1 MEQIRD
7 QFSEFVAHIDSQ
19 KEKIRAGQP
28 FRFGGLL
35 FSKGDDD
42 KEPPKG
48 FEKFFRKRN
57 ERKEATETKEEKES
71 TEKKGKSH
79 TRRVVFR
86 LICITLQKRV
96 MKRRQT
102 KRRKR
107 RLSRSQLKEK
117 ERKKDSKTKRKVI
130 LNRFCATSTTI
141 LVETT
146 LKGGWAS

>member
-1 MEQIRD
+1 MIVRKKKSELVSPSASAV
-7 QFSEFVAHIDSQ
+7 FSLAKGMTIKSHQRVSKSSSAKGMNARRLLKLKKRKSPQ
-19 KEKIRAGQP
+19 K
-28 FRFGGLL
+28 
-35 FSKGDDD
+35 
-42 KEPPKG
+42 
-48 FEKFFRKRN
+48 
-57 ERKEATETKEEKES
+57 
-71 TEKKGKSH
+71 KKGKSH

>member
-1 MEQIRD
+1 
-7 QFSEFVAHIDSQ
+7 
-19 KEKIRAGQP
+19 
-28 FRFGGLL
+28 
-35 FSKGDDD
+35 
-42 KEPPKG
+42 
-48 FEKFFRKRN
+48 
-57 ERKEATETKEEKES
+57 
-71 TEKKGKSH
+71 
-79 TRRVVFR
+79 
-86 LICITLQKRV
+86 

>member
-1 MEQIRD
+1 MKQIRD
-7 QFSEFVAHIDSQ
+7 HFCEFMAHIESQ
-19 KEKIRAGQP
+19 KEIIRAGQP

-79 TRRVVFR
+79 TRRVFFR
-86 LICITLQKRV
+86 LICINLQKGV

-102 KRRKR
+102 KRRKK
-107 RLSRSQLKEK
+107 RLSKSQLKKK
-117 ERKKDSKTKRKVI
+117 ERKKDSKIKRKVI
-130 LNRFCATSTTI
+130 FMVCAKPSSH
-141 LVETT
+141 LVGATQMR
-146 LKGGWAS
+146 GWAS